1 LLIKLNRP
9 AEAIQV
15 LRDQLTR
22 TPGKTATLADMRDA
36 AKLAND
42 SAAQKAAEEV
52 LATNL
57 AKTGPA
63 EAAKK

>member
-1 LLIKLNRP
+1 
-9 AEAIQV
+9 
-15 LRDQLTR
+15 
-22 TPGKTATLADMRDA
+22 MRDA